1 MRAAGFDQQ
10 DLVLA
15 EMLMPW
21 DDAAGRNLL
30 CTRKHLLRA
39 AIFAINLN
47 RERPGR
53 YGSLPGSSNA
63 MLSFVFLENQRRCPA
78 IGGRLRM
85 GVLQCDTIRSEE
97 YGCHA

>member
-1 MRAAGFDQQ
+1 MRAAGLDQQ

-21 DDAAGRNLL
+21 DDASGRNLL

-39 AIFAINLN
+39 AIFSINLN

-53 YGSLPGSSNA
+53 QGSLPGSSKA
-63 MLSFVFLENQRRCPA
+63 MFSFVFLENQRRCLA
-78 IGGRLRM
+78 FSGRRRVCILRR
-85 GVLQCDTIRSEE
+85 GTVHTEE
-97 YGCHA
+97 YGC